1 MNADLKREPGVYS
14 ADGDPSR
21 LVDSFLPSRLVDSF
35 LLVHHY
41 QGGEY
46 HLADIVACFELGRL
60 EKDKGTGETQLVLD
74 AREIH
79 LLKTMADAYSFDY
92 EEGFI
97 EMCLEI
103 HQFAAGLPHES
114 FCFTANF

>member
-1 MNADLKREPGVYS
+1 MTRTDSKREPGIYS
-14 ADGDPSR
+14 ADGD
-21 LVDSFLPSRLVDSF
+21 F
-35 LLVHHY
+35 VHHY
-41 QGGEY
+41 QGGAY
-46 HLADIVACFELGRL
+46 RLGDIPAYFELGRL
-60 EKDKGTGETQLVLD
+60 ETGEGRGETQLVLD

-103 HQFAAGLPHES
+103 HRFAATLPHKS

>member
-1 MNADLKREPGVYS
+1 MRPTCRAAWKKTK
-14 ADGDPSR
+14 
-21 LVDSFLPSRLVDSF
+21 
-35 LLVHHY
+35 
-41 QGGEY
+41 GE
-46 HLADIVACFELGRL
+46 G
-60 EKDKGTGETQLVLD
+60 KTQLVLD

-92 EEGFI
+92 EDGFI

-103 HQFAAGLPHES
+103 HRFAVALPDKS

>member
-1 MNADLKREPGVYS
+1 MTRADSKREPGVYS
-14 ADGDPSR
+14 TDGD
-21 LVDSFLPSRLVDSF
+21 F
-35 LLVHHY
+35 VHHY
-41 QGGEY
+41 QGGDY
-46 HLADIVACFELGRL
+46 RLADIVACFELGHL
-60 EKDKGTGETQLVLD
+60 EKEKAIGETQLVLD

-103 HQFAAGLPHES
+103 HRFAATLPHES